1 MTEQEQKKLC
11 DFILERSNREGWF
24 CSHGG
29 IRYDSVSPT
38 LATAHFV
45 VNEDLVN
52 PLGICHGGVYYTVM
66 DQLAGMAAGSTGRAG
81 VTLNCNIS
89 YLKSARIGDTV
100 YCKAEAFKLG
110 RTVAVYHAEC
120 YGEDGEMQCTGIF
133 HFFFKGELA
142 DLAK

>member
-1 MTEQEQKKLC
+1 MTEEEQRELSQ
-11 DFILERSNREGWF
+11 FILERSNQKGWF
-24 CSHGG
+24 CSTGG
-29 IRYDSVSPT
+29 IHYDSVSPT

-45 VNEDLVN
+45 VNEGLVN
-52 PLGICHGGVYYTVM
+52 PMNIVHGGVYYTVM

-89 YLKSARIGDTV
+89 YLKSAHIGDTV

-133 HFFFKGELA
+133 HFFFKGETRELV
-142 DLAK
+142 K